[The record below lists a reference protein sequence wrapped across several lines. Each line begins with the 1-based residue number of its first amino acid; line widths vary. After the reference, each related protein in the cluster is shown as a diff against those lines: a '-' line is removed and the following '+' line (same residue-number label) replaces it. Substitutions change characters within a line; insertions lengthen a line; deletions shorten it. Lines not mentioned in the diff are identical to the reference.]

1 MNLRK
6 WIRYAME
13 RIGNEIRSN
22 GIRSNGIRSNG
33 IRSNGIRK
41 SVEGREKAKYL
52 NRNQEPQ
59 ELGSKPK
66 FRYQKQKA
74 N

>member
-1 MNLRK
+1 MRK
-6 WIRYAME
+6 WNHYAIE

-22 GIRSNGIRSNG
+22 GIRSNR
-33 IRSNGIRK
+33 IRK

>member
-1 MNLRK
+1 MRK
-6 WIRYAME
+6 WIRYAMK
-13 RIGNEIRSN
+13 RIGNR
-22 GIRSNGIRSNG
+22 

-52 NRNQEPQ
+52 NQNQEPQ

>member
-1 MNLRK
+1 MRK
-6 WIRYAME
+6 WIRCAIE
-13 RIGNEIRSN
+13 RIGNE
-22 GIRSNGIRSNG
+22 IRSNG

>member
-1 MNLRK
+1 MQVNLRK
-6 WIRYAME
+6 WIRCAIE
-13 RIGNEIRSN
+13 RIGNE
-22 GIRSNGIRSNG
+22 IRSNG